1 MDYYTRN
8 MLSQIRKKCD
18 EQTKIELPKAC
29 ILKENMLLEKNSSML
44 NEEAQ
49 TQDGQKPYVISSN
62 NVQFGSVRASQE
74 DAIRKTV
81 GDVSLKPD
89 ALKYYPQIQDLVL
102 NAEVS
107 GLGVT
112 FQFRY
117 KDPSGDGCY
126 IWAEGLQLSDANLRT
141 VEKIRDAFLNWK
153 ESLVQDGDLLE
164 KLNKEANKN

>member
-1 MDYYTRN
+1 
-8 MLSQIRKKCD
+8 
-18 EQTKIELPKAC
+18 
-29 ILKENMLLEKNSSML
+29 
-44 NEEAQ
+44 
-49 TQDGQKPYVISSN
+49 
-62 NVQFGSVRASQE
+62 
-74 DAIRKTV
+74 
-81 GDVSLKPD
+81 
-89 ALKYYPQIQDLVL
+89 LVL

-153 ESLVQDGDLLE
+153 ESLVQDGDLLD